1 MYKGPRA
8 RTHIHTHPANLHS
21 IIKKYLQLNFFFHIS
36 LSLSLFFFFFITVY
50 IMLTIA
56 ITFLFYFHFI
66 IFKFICIIYYCSIA
80 KNKGRNYF
88 LSVSPLLSI
97 SLRFFCPLLFTFL
110 LFAVQ
115 AIRVNRRQPL
125 LSICTDIFIIR
136 TFRGSACGTYTH
148 APPQKMHVAYTR
160 QVSDS
165 PINFVIVKQLSH
177 CISIFHALLYF
188 SFLLFLFVFAFV
200 VLPPPFIYFISFGSR
215 AALITLFS

>member
-115 AIRVNRRQPL
+115 AIRVNRHQPS

-136 TFRGSACGTYTH
+136 TFRGGRRVVLTHMRPRKKCTSLTH
-148 APPQKMHVAYTR
+148 AKSR
-160 QVSDS
+160 
-165 PINFVIVKQLSH
+165 I
-177 CISIFHALLYF
+177 
-188 SFLLFLFVFAFV
+188 
-200 VLPPPFIYFISFGSR
+200 LP
-215 AALITLFS
+215 